1 LQPADFLP
9 AAKVTIG
16 PQGQNFADL
25 IAVVYRL
32 PAGVLAVV
40 LARRHG

>member
-1 LQPADFLP
+1 LPLAEFLP

-16 PQGQNFADL
+16 PEGQNFADL

-40 LARRHG
+40 LVRLHG